1 MCTAFHDSEGGL
13 ATSMIGILAAKMG
26 FIKNRLVLMIL
37 CYAIPMSIVAVVKHY
52 LLFSYAWDLGIFSQA
67 FWSTVNGRFFY
78 YTVEPWFGECF
89 FAVHFSP
96 ILFLV
101 VPFFAV
107 YPHPETLLVLQS
119 FVIALGAVPLYF
131 LAKGKLSERLAFLV
145 AASYLINPLVIGAN
159 LYDFHFEAFIP
170 VTLFS
175 TIYFLKKRNL
185 KLFVLSLF
193 LSLMVHEY
201 MAFFAILIMAYE
213 TVARIRSKE
222 ALRKI
227 APYVI
232 ITISLS
238 IILLVSAST
247 VQTYLRRPETQSM
260 NIIAPVSNAAG
271 NPVKLL
277 SNLGYDFPQKFLYL
291 IMLLA
296 PLLFMPLLSSY
307 ISLTVPWLL
316 FMFLLNYSPYY
327 QIGYQYSLLI
337 IPFVYLSSIQGIGRI
352 RSTSL
357 KNINVEKVLMLS
369 TFVFLLV
376 SLTLIQFQLFNFGKA
391 NSAQNVFSLIPE
403 DASILVTNNLF
414 PHVSN
419 RLEAWVMPFGY
430 DEPYPTYYT
439 GISEVWKDYAHK
451 ILNEKDPEFVLLDL
465 NTEGSRNLKMLVSE
479 LLAKKSYGTYAYVDG
494 ILLLKSNFTGVPS
507 IFTPFKSAFNYETLA
522 LYDGS
527 RVPDTSAENDRVL
540 VHTTQDFNNT
550 TFWGGPH
557 CVIPQGDYSA
567 SFKLKMVGAVES
579 LNVITLAVTA
589 DGAATATRTLN
600 STILNAGDLAVGVW
614 ENVVLKFEMEAP
626 GSVKFTGLQASNA
639 VNLYLDYIEVVQLDY
654 KIG

>member
-1 MCTAFHDSEGGL
+1 MRIAFHDSEGGL
-13 ATSMIGILAAKMG
+13 AASIVKILAAKMG
-26 FIKNRLVLMIL
+26 PLKNRLVLMIL
-37 CYAIPMSIVAVVKHY
+37 CYAIPMSIVTLLKHY

-96 ILFLV
+96 ILLLV
-101 VPFFAV
+101 VPFYAV

-119 FVIALGAVPLYF
+119 FVIALGVVPLYF
-131 LAKGKLSERLAFLV
+131 LAKDKLSERLAFLV

-185 KLFVLSLF
+185 KLYVFSLF

-201 MAFFAILIMAYE
+201 VAFFAVLIMAYE
-213 TVARIRSKE
+213 TIVRIKSKE
-222 ALRKI
+222 ALKKI

-238 IILLVSAST
+238 IVLLVSAST
-247 VQTYLRRPETQSM
+247 VQTYLRRDETQSM
-260 NIIAPVSNAAG
+260 NIFAPVLNAAG
-271 NPVKLL
+271 NPAKLL
-277 SNLGYDFPQKFLYL
+277 SYLWYDFPQKSLYVL
-291 IMLLA
+291 MLLA
-296 PLLFMPLLSSY
+296 PLLFTPLLSSY
-307 ISLTVPWLL
+307 ISLTLPWLL
-316 FMFLLNYSPYY
+316 FMSLLNYSPYY

-369 TFVFLLV
+369 TLVFLLV

-391 NSAQNVFSLIPE
+391 NSAQNVFSLIPK
-403 DASILVTNNLF
+403 DASILVTNTLF

-430 DEPYPTYYT
+430 DEPYPMYYT
-439 GISEVWKDYAHK
+439 GISDVWKDHAHK
-451 ILNEKDPEFVLLDL
+451 ILNEKVPEFVLLDL
-465 NTEGSRNLKMLVSE
+465 NAEGSRNLKMIASE
-479 LLAKKSYGTYAYVDG
+479 LLAKESYGMYAYVDG
-494 ILLLKSNFTGVPS
+494 ILLLRRNFTGDPS
-507 IFTPFKSAFNYETLA
+507 IFTPLQSTFNYETLA

-527 RVPDTSAENDRVL
+527 RVPDASAENDRVL
-540 VHTTQDFNNT
+540 VHTTQDFDNT

-557 CVIPQGDYSA
+557 RVLPQGEYSA
-567 SFKLKMVGAVES
+567 SFKLKLIGAVED
-579 LNVITLAVTA
+579 LNVITLAVTT
-589 DGAATATRTLN
+589 DGAGTASRTLN
-600 STILNAGDLAVGVW
+600 STTLNASDLEAGVW
-614 ENVVLKFEMEAP
+614 GKIVLRFEMEMF
-626 GSVKFTGLQASNA
+626 GSVEFTGLRVSNT

-654 KIG
+654 KVG

>member
-1 MCTAFHDSEGGL
+1 MRIAFHDSEGSL
-13 ATSMIGILAAKMG
+13 AASIVKILAAKVG
-26 FIKNRLVLMIL
+26 LLRNRLVLMIL
-37 CYAIPMSIVAVVKHY
+37 CYAIPMSIVTLLKHY
-52 LLFSYAWDLGIFSQA
+52 LLFSTAWDLGIFSQS

-96 ILFLV
+96 ILLFV
-101 VPFFAV
+101 VPFYAV

-119 FVIALGAVPLYF
+119 FVIALGVVPLYF
-131 LAKGKLSERLAFLV
+131 LAKDKLSERLAFLV

-159 LYDFHFEAFIP
+159 LFDFHFEAFIP

-185 KLFVLSLF
+185 KLYVFSLF

-201 MAFFAILIMAYE
+201 VAFFAVLIMAYE
-213 TVARIRSKE
+213 TIVRIKCKE

-238 IILLVSAST
+238 IIWLVSAST
-247 VQTYLRRPETQSM
+247 VQTYLRSHETQSM
-260 NIIAPVSNAAG
+260 NIIAPVFNAAG

-277 SNLGYDFPQKFLYL
+277 SYLGYDFSEKFLYL

-296 PLLFMPLLSSY
+296 PLLFTPLLSSY

-327 QIGYQYSLLI
+327 QTGYQYSLLI

-357 KNINVEKVLMLS
+357 KNINVEKVLILS
-369 TFVFLLV
+369 TLVFLLV

-403 DASILVTNNLF
+403 NASILVTNNLF

-430 DEPYPTYYT
+430 DEPYPMYYT
-439 GISEVWKDYAHK
+439 GISDVWKDYAHK

-465 NTEGSRNLKMLVSE
+465 NTEGSRNLKMIASE
-479 LLAKKSYGTYAYVDG
+479 LLAKESYGMYAYVDG
-494 ILLLKSNFTGVPS
+494 ILLLKRNFTEDPL
-507 IFTPFKSAFNYETLA
+507 IFAPFQSTFNYEILA

-527 RVPDTSAENDRVL
+527 RVPDASAENDRVL

-557 CVIPQGDYSA
+557 CVIPQGEYSA
-567 SFKLKMVGAVES
+567 SFKLKLIGAVENF
-579 LNVITLAVTA
+579 NVITLAVTTNS
-589 DGAATATRTLN
+589 AATATCTLN
-600 STILNAGDLAVGVW
+600 STTLNASDLEAGVW
-614 ENVVLKFEMEAP
+614 EKVVLKFEMDML
-626 GSVKFTGLQASNA
+626 GSVEFTGLQVSNT

-654 KIG
+654 KVG